1 MSLLPY
7 ILPIV
12 AAVVIYYFTNQLKS
26 FYFEPKRELDKC
38 KKEIN
43 EVLSFNRN
51 KYLSAS
57 DDIMTKEELSK
68 ISDKIRKVAIEL
80 LAIRNI
86 FRRNKFFFMLN
97 ILIKDKNLLKAQKSI
112 LGLASTIGINLSK
125 DGKNIIRS
133 YEDDIEKALNIRL

>member
-12 AAVVIYYFTNQLKS
+12 VAVVIYYFTNQLKL